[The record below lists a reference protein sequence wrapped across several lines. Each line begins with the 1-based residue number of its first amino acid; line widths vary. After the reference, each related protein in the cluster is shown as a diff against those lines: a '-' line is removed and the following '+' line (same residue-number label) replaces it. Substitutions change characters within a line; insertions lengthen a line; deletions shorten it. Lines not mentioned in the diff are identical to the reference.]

1 MKISKMNVSILVPD
15 NEGNW
20 LTDGINFGKKIYIG
34 VNDSVDNWSEISN
47 EQKFE
52 IEKELAKIKT
62 K

>member
-15 NEGNW
+15 NKENW